1 MKHVFTLKIAGPAR
15 GKARTRP
22 SFSKQG
28 VFIKPKADRV
38 AEADIHAAWREAGEP
53 RCPEDVALAIKI
65 EISTVRPGSHR
76 KKSGDLS
83 AEGERQPIPRKAK
96 PDVDNVLKLI
106 MDVLNKRAW
115 RDDVMVASAHVVR
128 KWADWPETVIHVY
141 ALHD

>member
-1 MKHVFTLKIAGPAR
+1 MKHVFTLTIAGPAR

-115 RDDVMVASAHVVR
+115 RDDVMVASARFGERRHR
-128 KWADWPETVIHVY
+128 A
-141 ALHD
+141 